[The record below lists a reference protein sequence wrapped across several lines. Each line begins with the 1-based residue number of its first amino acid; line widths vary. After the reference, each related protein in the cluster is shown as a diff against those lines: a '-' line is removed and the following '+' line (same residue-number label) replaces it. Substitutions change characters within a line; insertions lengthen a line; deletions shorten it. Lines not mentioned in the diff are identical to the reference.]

1 MRNSLAITLFL
12 LLVGCQNGVQGIAE
26 PDDLIQREEMVDLL
40 TELVKLEGAIEDR
53 WPGVNRYHKS
63 MILSGDSL
71 LKAHHVSQEQ
81 FDASMDYYGSRQDV
95 MKDLYS
101 EVLERL
107 GQELGELQSAE

>member
-1 MRNSLAITLFL
+1 MKKRLTIVLMLALA
-12 LLVGCQNGVQGIAE
+12 GCQNGVQGIPE

-40 TELVKLEGAIEDR
+40 TELVKLEGAIEAR

-71 LKAHHVSQEQ
+71 LKAHNVTEKQ

-95 MKDLYS
+95 MKEMNK

-107 GQELGELQSAE
+107 GQELGELQ